1 MGDNDG
7 GFSGGGLSLGGGFS
21 TGGLGNTGLGS
32 GNTGNGGLGLGPPS
46 GGFFGGGGGFS
57 GGGGQG
63 LQGTTDNLF
72 SYNPSFTGG
81 YSPAPSYSLGDLYSQ
96 DTGTGFS
103 VDGSYGLQAP
113 SGGFGGA
120 ETGLGLGGEQE
131 QDKDFWSTGWG
142 RFVKGLGQ
150 FALSTNPVGRAAL
163 TGYGLYNAAQNKN
176 YGALA
181 QGLVGAATGNG
192 LAGAVAGIGTNAAM
206 GRNVR
211 GPVGSTL
218 GGMIGGGIAG
228 PLGGMIGSQVGRS
241 VATSDRA
248 PVGGTSYGDRTLGGG
263 RSGIDAGQLAAGLGS
278 LYLNNRAA
286 RTAESNV
293 QDLSSMFGPNSAYA
307 QQLKQQ
313 LERRDAAAGRRSQ
326 YGPREVELQ
335 AKLAQMAAQYGP
347 NISQSNMQA
356 QQVSNQRRQQNLSA
370 LYAMARESGLM
381 DQISSGLGNLFS
393 STPSNALY
401 MDDMGSGTSYS
412 V

>member
-1 MGDNDG
+1 
-7 GFSGGGLSLGGGFS
+7 
-21 TGGLGNTGLGS
+21 LGS
-32 GNTGNGGLGLGPPS
+32 GNTGDGGLGLGGPS
-46 GGFFGGGGGFS
+46 GGYFGGGGGYS
-57 GGGGQG
+57 DGGGLGF
-63 LQGTTDNLF
+63 QGTTDAF
-72 SYNPSFTGG
+72 SYNPGFSSG
-81 YSPAPSYSLGDLYSQ
+81 YSPTTSYSLGDLYSQ
-96 DTGTGFS
+96 DSGTGFS

-113 SGGFGGA
+113 SGGFGGN
-120 ETGLGLGGEQE
+120 ETGLGLGGNED

-163 TGYGLYNAAQNKN
+163 TGYGLYNAAQNKD
-176 YGALA
+176 YGSLA

-192 LAGAVAGIGTNAAM
+192 LYGAVAGIGTRAAL
-206 GRNVR
+206 GQDVR

-228 PLGGMIGSQVGRS
+228 PVGGMIGSQVGRAA
-241 VATSDRA
+241 ATSDRG
-248 PVGGTSYGDRTLGGG
+248 VTGGASYGDRTMGGG
-263 RSGIDAGQLAAGLGS
+263 RSGLNMGQVVAGLGN

-286 RTAESNV
+286 RGAERNV
-293 QDLSSMFGPNSAYA
+293 QDLGSMFGPNSAYA
-307 QQLKQQ
+307 GQLKQQ

-356 QQVSNQRRQQNLSA
+356 QQVANQRRQQNLSS

-381 DQISSGLGNLFS
+381 DQFSNGLSNMFS

-401 MDDMGSGTSYS
+401 MDNMGSGTSYS